1 MEKEKKKWYKRWW
14 AIVLYVFVFLMII
27 ASMGEDKNGENKK
40 STTQETAVT
49 NDQAQNQQVEQ
60 PAIKVSAA
68 QLSEEYNANQVAA
81 DAKYKDKTL
90 EISGV
95 IDDIQKDILDT
106 PYIILR
112 GNANSFF
119 GVQCMFSK
127 EDEAK
132 LVNLSKEQNIVLRG
146 NVSSEFIGNV
156 IVRGCSIV
164 Q

>member
-27 ASMGEDKNGENKK
+27 ASMGEDEK
-40 STTQETAVT
+40 STTQETAVI
-49 NDQAQNQQVEQ
+49 NNQVQNQQVEQ
-60 PAIKVSAA
+60 PAIKVSAVT
-68 QLSEEYNANQVAA
+68 LSEEYNANQVAA

-112 GNANSFF
+112 GNSNSFF

-127 EDEAK
+127 EDEIE
-132 LVNLSKEQNIVLRG
+132 LVNLSKEENIVLRG
-146 NVSSEFIGNV
+146 KVSSEFIGNV
-156 IVRGCSIV
+156 VVRGCSIV
-164 Q
+164 K